1 MGGKGGLAVCV
12 CRRRLKQGEIGRGAE
27 GLAPGGD
34 DLRSQKGPNSHNERL
49 ERSQIRLMGEVLCDF
64 KLRKSSMGN
73 FDRKYRGYLTVRRS
87 AGSCRVG

>member
-12 CRRRLKQGEIGRGAE
+12 SSASQARGIERGAE

-34 DLRSQKGPNSHNERL
+34 DLRSQKGLNSHNERL
-49 ERSQIRLMGEVLCDF
+49 ERSQIWLMGEVLCDF